1 MNESRRMGF
10 LAFFAVAL
18 FGVLIARLW
27 FLQVMEGQSF
37 EAVASGNRTRPI
49 YTEAPRGRIFD
60 AQGRVL
66 ADRRESLAV
75 VLDWTELR
83 DLDDAGRKE
92 IFTAVAEELNR
103 VGIKVKVSELADRF
117 ESARNGS
124 LKPVVVA
131 DDVGEE
137 VWVAVQERDLPG
149 FSVER
154 RWIRTY
160 PYGTIGAHIIGYT
173 GTVSDS
179 GRAEDLNDTNPD
191 KVYFAGDEL
200 GMAGVE
206 RLFESVL
213 RGTPELRRVEV
224 DAENRVIGTVEVL
237 QAGIPGA
244 DVHLS
249 IDIDYQ
255 YAAEVILADELRLA
269 RQRDACKG
277 CLPHV
282 GEAGSLVA
290 LDVTDGSVVAMAS
303 LPAFDPSD
311 FIFGISAEQ
320 FAYLR
325 DRPDQPFLDRS
336 TQGLYPAGSTFKPVT
351 SFAALESGARGEFT
365 PWNDEGRHTLDNCT
379 SVELRGCV
387 FRNAGDVR
395 LGVVDLRRAL
405 ELSSDTY
412 FYSLGELFWVQQETY
427 GRTVIQDWAARF
439 GFGAPTGIQLPTEQK
454 GRLPT
459 PENVETELDADWF
472 TGDNVN
478 LAIGQGYL
486 LVTPLQLTN
495 AYAQLAT
502 GGTRYQPRLITRVTE
517 GRPIGS
523 IDAGEGDILQEFL
536 PRIAEEEPLP
546 PTSLAAIRDGLLA
559 VNRSGTA
566 TAAFAGFPLDQ
577 YPIAGKTGTAQVYR
591 QPDYALYSG
600 FGPLP
605 NAKYAVSAVL
615 EKAGFG
621 GDAAAPAVRRFF
633 DILSGN
639 TPVPAA
645 PLAGRPGELIP
656 RPDLPEGVG
665 GGDVGAPTIDLDD
678 LDSQGSDSDEPD
690 GDGGDDPGS
699 TATTAAPRTTTTAE
713 APVSTD
719 SPQVS
724 EPVTTGPGET
734 TTPSPPVAPA
744 GPSTSQAAG
753 AQRRPRLMR
762 FPT

>member
-10 LAFFAVAL
+10 LALFGVAL
-18 FGVLIARLW
+18 LGVLIARLW

-37 EAVASGNRTRPI
+37 QAVASGNRTREI

-60 AQGRVL
+60 AEGRVL
-66 ADRRESLAV
+66 AGRRESLAV

-83 DLDDAGRKE
+83 DLDDVGREE
-92 IFTAVAEELNR
+92 IFTSVAEELNR
-103 VGIKVKVSELADRF
+103 VGIKAKVSGLAGRF
-117 ESARNGS
+117 DSARNGS

-160 PYGTIGAHIIGYT
+160 PYGVIGAHIIGYT
-173 GTVSDS
+173 GTVPDS
-179 GRAEDLNDTNPD
+179 GRAVELNGTSPD
-191 KVYFAGDEL
+191 KLYFAGDEL

-255 YAAEVILADELRLA
+255 YAAEIILADELRLA

-311 FIFGISAEQ
+311 FIFGISTEQ

-351 SFAALESGARGEFT
+351 SFAAVESGARGEFT
-365 PWNDEGRHTLDNCT
+365 PWNDEGRHTLANCT

-412 FYSLGELFWVQQETY
+412 YYSLGELFWVQQETY

-459 PENVETELDADWF
+459 PENVEAELDADWF

-517 GRPIGS
+517 GSPIGS
-523 IDAGEGDILQEFL
+523 IDDEEGDILQEFL

-546 PTSLAAIRDGLLA
+546 PVSLAAIRDGLVA

-577 YPIAGKTGTAQVYR
+577 YPIAGKTGTAQVYQ
-591 QPDYALYSG
+591 QPDYALYAG

-605 NAKYAVSAVL
+605 QAKYAVSAVL

-656 RPDLPEGVG
+656 RPDLPEGAG
-665 GGDVGAPTIDLDD
+665 GSDVGAPTIDLDD
-678 LDSQGSDSDEPD
+678 LDSQDSDNDESD
-690 GDGGDDPGS
+690 DGGDDPGS
-699 TATTAAPRTTTTAE
+699 TATTAARTTTTTA
-713 APVSTD
+713 TD
-719 SPQVS
+719 SPATTAPPPVS
-724 EPVTTGPGET
+724 QPADSNPTET
-734 TTPSPPVAPA
+734 TTSVPPVAPA
-744 GPSTSQAAG
+744 GPSTAQATA
-753 AQRRPRLMR
+753 AQRRPRLVR
-762 FPT
+762 FPR